1 MSLARDIVR
10 GRFARALVE
19 YRGILWHWEGSRWVE
34 RDDVWLLDRCREHF
48 ESAYVAIEHP
58 APDEEPIERLC
69 PPGWMVREVASCIET
84 VCRQDAYRQT
94 PFSLNG
100 SVNAEPRVTVS
111 FSGGQLVSVAEGQVS
126 VLDQV
131 GRSWFDLV
139 NVPCQYD
146 GGADCVR
153 WEETL
158 SQWSGGDTSWV
169 ELVQL
174 IFGYCLL
181 PHRDYQRWF
190 LFYGLPR
197 SGKGT
202 ILRVLSALLGG
213 GGGVWHTTMPELA
226 GNFGMDGL
234 QTARVMVINEVHEV
248 GALDGHRVGGVLK
261 SVVGGDPLQVNV
273 KRIRQL
279 RNVHCQAVPILQSN
293 EIPTLPNRG
302 AGLSSKMIVVPF
314 GVSFLDREDEG
325 LSRALIDEL
334 PGIAAWAVEGARKLS
349 ATTPDNRWPEP
360 RAAKHAMDEY
370 REENN
375 PWDEFLEKYFVADRA
390 GWVAQKRIW
399 EAYCVWKAVAVQVP
413 HAGVKSLGRLLLRD
427 SSWTLSRWRM
437 GEDGARGIR
446 GLRLKR

>member
-10 GRFARALVE
+10 GRFRRALVE
-19 YRGILWHWEGSRWVE
+19 YRGILWHWEGKCWIE
-34 RDDVWLLDRCREHF
+34 RDETWLLDRTREHF
-48 ESAYVAIEHP
+48 ESAYITIEHP
-58 APDEEPIERLC
+58 APDEEPVQRLC
-69 PPGWMVREVASCIET
+69 LQGWLVREVASCIET
-84 VCRQDAYRQT
+84 VCRQDAYRET

-100 SVNAEPRVTVS
+100 SVKAEPRITIS
-111 FSGGQLVSVAEGQVS
+111 FAGGQLVSVLNGEIT
-126 VLDQV
+126 VLDHV

-139 NVPCQYD
+139 NVPCTYD
-146 GGADCVR
+146 TKKTCVL
-153 WEETL
+153 WDETL
-158 SQWSGGDTSWV
+158 AQWSAGDPEWIR
-169 ELVQL
+169 LVQM

-248 GALDGHRVGGVLK
+248 GSLDGHRVGGVLK

-279 RNVHCQAVPILQSN
+279 KNVHCQAVPILQSN

-314 GVSFLDREDEG
+314 GVSFLDREDEN
-325 LSRALIDEL
+325 LSRTLIKEL
-334 PGIAAWAVEGARKLS
+334 PGIAAWAVEGARMLS
-349 ATTPDNRWPEP
+349 ATTPQKRWPVP
-360 RAAKHAMDEY
+360 TAAKIAMDEY

-375 PWDEFLEKYFVADRA
+375 PWDEFLEKYFVQDNG
-390 GWVAQKRIW
+390 GWVAMKMIW
-399 EAYCVWKAVAVQVP
+399 SSYCMWKAQVISVP
-413 HAGVKSLGRLLLRD
+413 HAGQKSLGRLLMRD
-427 SSWTLSRWRM
+427 STWNLSRWRM
-437 GEDGARGIR
+437 GEDGARGMR
-446 GLRLKR
+446 GLKLKR